1 VQISGA
7 NLVGYLSQFYA
18 RRGWVSKVRSNH
30 EPRPANVA
38 ALCTHQQEEVRKRK
52 VKGIRFERL
61 AEQYLL
67 GAVDGAEGTTDT

>member
-1 VQISGA
+1 MRPPMGIEG
-7 NLVGYLSQFYA
+7 
-18 RRGWVSKVRSNH
+18 RSNH

-52 VKGIRFERL
+52 AKGIRFESL

>member
-1 VQISGA
+1 MPPPMGIKGQIH
-7 NLVGYLSQFYA
+7 
-18 RRGWVSKVRSNH
+18 H

-52 VKGIRFERL
+52 AKVIRFESL